1 MRKLL
6 IAMMAAGVL
15 SPLGDAGL
23 AREKRR
29 LPSVAVQNEGGRDIG
44 YFSNYL
50 TGPGGMKTPIRDY
63 PGSATV
69 ITRKMMDDF
78 QARSVCDALRLA
90 PGVFVSG
97 C

>member
-1 MRKLL
+1 MCKLL
-6 IAMMAAGVL
+6 LATATIGVAF
-15 SPLGDAGL
+15 SLGDASL

-29 LPSVAVQNEGGRDIG
+29 QPAAAANENGRDIG

-50 TGPGGMKTPIRDY
+50 SGPGGMKTPIRDY

-69 ITRKMMDDF
+69 ITRKMMDDI

-90 PGVFVSG
+90 PGVFVGG

>member
-6 IAMMAAGVL
+6 IAIMAASVL

-29 LPSVAVQNEGGRDIG
+29 APAAVQNPDGRDIG

-90 PGVFVSG
+90 PGVVVSG